1 VSLGL
6 SARLT
11 SRFGSRRLLL
21 GGLVMIT
28 AALVMLTAVP
38 AHAHYVTWLL
48 PPLVL
53 FGAGG
58 GLTLPAV
65 TALGLA
71 DATDT
76 DAGVISGLF
85 NTAQQVGGALGLA
98 LLTSLAAW
106 RTGSGVSAQ
115 ALTSGYHL
123 AFAAGA
129 GLAAVSVAVA
139 AVALRP
145 RASGAGQPPAAPVAG
160 HVDLVG
166 AADAAK
172 GAPPV
177 A

>member
-1 VSLGL
+1 VQYASWHWIFFVNLPVGLLAGIAGWRVLAADEGIGLRAGADVLGAL
-6 SARLT
+6 LAT
-11 SRFGSRRLLL
+11 SG
-21 GGLVMIT
+21 
-28 AALVMLTAVP
+28 VMLGVFAI
-38 AHAHYVTWLL
+38 ADHADWW
-48 PPLVL
+48 
-53 FGAGG
+53 AG
-58 GLTLPAV
+58 L
-65 TALGLA
+65 
-71 DATDT
+71 
-76 DAGVISGLF
+76 I
-85 NTAQQVGGALGLA
+85 ALGLA

-129 GLAAVSVAVA
+129 GLAAASVAVA